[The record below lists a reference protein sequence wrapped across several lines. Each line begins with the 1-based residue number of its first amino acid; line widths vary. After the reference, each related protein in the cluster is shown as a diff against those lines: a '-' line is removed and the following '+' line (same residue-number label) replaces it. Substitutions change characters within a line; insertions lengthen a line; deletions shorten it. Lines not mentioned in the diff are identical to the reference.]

1 MKSLHFILLFS
12 LSAFGLQAQQAFSLE
27 EAVQYALQNSNQVRL
42 AQLESINAEASI
54 QEIRTAAIPK
64 VSAGL
69 DYQHN
74 IIIPQFLLPGQ
85 AAGMPEGTFIAVEA
99 GLKNNLT
106 GNVSASALLFDPT
119 VFVGIQAAQL
129 YRDLVSKEMNQTTFE
144 LRYNVEKAY
153 LAVLIAEKNL
163 DIIEDNI
170 SNLQKTL
177 RETAAIYEEGFAE
190 KLDVDRLTLSL
201 ENLKTQAENT
211 AQFVALNYNLLK
223 FQMGY
228 PIKEEIVLTNDIDN
242 LVSTTL
248 VDDQVLLGTEFQL
261 EQRPEYATIKAGEA
275 LNIKNIASKKAAR
288 YPSLLA
294 NGAYQQSLQRNNLF
308 DENELPWI
316 DLSFV
321 GVSLKVPI
329 FNGFTTKYQIQQAE
343 VDLRKTQVQLNDFER
358 AATLEYQ
365 NARIAYFNA
374 KRTVNANKRS
384 QELAERIYETT
395 QIKYRE
401 GVGSSLEVTQAE
413 SELYQAQGNYIN
425 SLYDL
430 LVAKTDLEKALGQN

>member
-1 MKSLHFILLFS
+1 MKSLHFILLFG

-27 EAVQYALQNSNQVRL
+27 EAVQYAFQNSNQVRL

-64 VSAGL
+64 ASAGL
-69 DYQHN
+69 DYQYN
-74 IIIPQFLLPGQ
+74 VLIPQIVLPGEF
-85 AAGMPEGTFIAVEA
+85 AGQPEGTFIAIEA
-99 GLKNNLT
+99 GLRNNLT
-106 GNVSASALLFDPT
+106 GNVAVNALLFDPT
-119 VFVGIQAAQL
+119 VFVGIQAAEL
-129 YRDLVSKEMNQTTFE
+129 YRDLVSKESNQTTFE

-163 DIIEDNI
+163 EIINDNI
-170 SNLQKTL
+170 SNLQQTL
-177 RETAAIYEEGFAE
+177 KETTAIYEEGFAE
-190 KLDVDRLTLSL
+190 KLDVDRLSLSL
-201 ENLKTQAENT
+201 ENLNTQAENT

-228 PIKEEIVLTNDIDN
+228 PIDKALTLTNDIDN
-242 LVSTTL
+242 LVSSTL

-261 EQRPEYATIKAGEA
+261 EQRPEYAAIKAGEA
-275 LNIKNIASKKAAR
+275 LNLKNIASKKASR
-288 YPSLLA
+288 YPSLYA
-294 NGAYQQSLQRNNLF
+294 NGVYQQSLQRNNLF
-308 DENELPWI
+308 DNDELPWI
-316 DLSFV
+316 DISFV
-321 GVSLKVPI
+321 GASLKVPI

-343 VDLRKTQVQLNDFER
+343 VDLRKTQVQLDDFER

-374 KRTVNANKRS
+374 KRTVDANKRS
-384 QELAERIYETT
+384 LGLAQKIYDTT
-395 QIKYRE
+395 QIKYKE

-430 LVAKTDLEKALGQN
+430 LVAKTDLEKALGQQ